1 MSKKMTFALAFC
13 NRGFMPGELIYGARE
28 DMIKAVTDAGYDY
41 IAMDADL
48 TRYGGN

>member
-28 DMIKAVTDAGYDY
+28 DMIPV
-41 IAMDADL
+41 L
-48 TRYGGN
+48 SRL

>member
-28 DMIKAVTDAGYDY
+28 GYGQSCNGRR
-41 IAMDADL
+41 I
-48 TRYGGN
+48 